1 MTLAKTDVRGSRVG
15 EVELIG
21 VPKNLPS
28 LSINS
33 LDKAYSLLDPSNV
46 LRALAELGGVAVLI
60 LQF

>member
-1 MTLAKTDVRGSRVG
+1 MTLAKTDVRGLRVG